1 MSLKSLKFGILALI
15 SGLVILVGC
24 NHLGQGL
31 DRLGLAAETPEP
43 ALHVYHVGN
52 SVTDTLNY
60 GAFGQLVQSHGLRYV
75 FGRHVIPGAPLGWI
89 WIHPDSG
96 FSEAPF
102 GYYPQALSQYQ
113 WDILTL
119 QPFDR
124 HLDGEDGDVPIS
136 RKFIDLALPKSPNL
150 RIYVYS
156 RWPRRDENGSIN
168 YEQKWLR
175 RYTGGWDGTEET
187 QDYFKQVT
195 QSLRNA
201 YPQLQDRIFMIPVG
215 DVFLELDRRMR
226 AGQVPGYTS
235 IAQVYSD
242 GIHVNAV
249 GSYIVGCTFYAT
261 LLQDNPQGLSASPYE
276 INDPELVNTIQEVVW
291 EVVRSEPLTGVGEN
305 QASAIVP

>member
-1 MSLKSLKFGILALI
+1 
-15 SGLVILVGC
+15 
-24 NHLGQGL
+24 
-31 DRLGLAAETPEP
+31 
-43 ALHVYHVGN
+43 
-52 SVTDTLNY
+52 
-60 GAFGQLVQSHGLRYV
+60 V